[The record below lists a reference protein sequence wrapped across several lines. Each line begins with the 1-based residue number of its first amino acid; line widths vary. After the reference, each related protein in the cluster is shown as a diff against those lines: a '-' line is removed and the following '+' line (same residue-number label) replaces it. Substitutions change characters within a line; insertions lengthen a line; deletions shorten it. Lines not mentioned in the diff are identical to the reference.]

1 MGLKYTETIKKPDLP
16 IEYTPEMI
24 IELDKCVDDIWNFL
38 PYVKII
44 HPDKGIIPYDPYPFQ
59 KNILKNLQHN
69 RFNVILAS
77 RQSGKALSIDTPIL
91 KTNNTWSTM
100 GDIKVG
106 DEIYDSK
113 GKKTTV
119 TFATDVMYDHTCFE
133 ITFDHGEKIIADS
146 NHLWT
151 VEVSQKEKT
160 VTTQELFK
168 IIDKIHEKGSSIRI
182 KLIPNIEGEKINVP
196 VDPYILGVWL
206 GDGSSADGRITT
218 NKNDFT
224 ELSKII
230 EQKYK
235 ISELREDKRNNN
247 SGSFNVYKL
256 LTDLKKL
263 NLRNNK
269 HIPKEYLFS
278 SIEQRVELLQGLMDT
293 DGYCD
298 KDGSCE
304 FYQKNKSMINDVRFL
319 LSSLGI
325 KSRINSK
332 IINGETYYTIPFTT
346 KKYNVFKLTRK
357 LERQR
362 RSHGHPI
369 NNHFYIKKI
378 IPTQSV
384 PVKCIQVNSD
394 NHLFL
399 CGTTL
404 IPTHNSTTISAYVL
418 WYAVFNA
425 DKTIGIVSNKQVSA
439 IDIMNRIKRMYQE
452 LPSWIKPGVAE
463 WSKTF
468 IKFENGTMIMVSAT
482 SEDAFRGRTLNLL
495 CMDEYAFVPKHVA
508 DAFWAANY
516 PTISASIDAKII
528 IVSTPNGMFN
538 TFHTLYSQAERK
550 ENEFMHFRSTWKDV
564 PGRDSAWAEKQRR
577 NLGNK
582 KFTQE
587 YACVDGN
594 TLIKIFDKV
603 TKEEKTIKIKDLYNS
618 L

>member
-77 RQSGKALSIDTPIL
+77 RQSGK
-91 KTNNTWSTM
+91 
-100 GDIKVG
+100 
-106 DEIYDSK
+106 
-113 GKKTTV
+113 
-119 TFATDVMYDHTCFE
+119 
-133 ITFDHGEKIIADS
+133 
-146 NHLWT
+146 
-151 VEVSQKEKT
+151 
-160 VTTQELFK
+160 
-168 IIDKIHEKGSSIRI
+168 
-182 KLIPNIEGEKINVP
+182 
-196 VDPYILGVWL
+196 
-206 GDGSSADGRITT
+206 
-218 NKNDFT
+218 
-224 ELSKII
+224 
-230 EQKYK
+230 
-235 ISELREDKRNNN
+235 
-247 SGSFNVYKL
+247 
-256 LTDLKKL
+256 
-263 NLRNNK
+263 
-269 HIPKEYLFS
+269 
-278 SIEQRVELLQGLMDT
+278 
-293 DGYCD
+293 
-298 KDGSCE
+298 
-304 FYQKNKSMINDVRFL
+304 
-319 LSSLGI
+319 
-325 KSRINSK
+325 
-332 IINGETYYTIPFTT
+332 
-346 KKYNVFKLTRK
+346 
-357 LERQR
+357 
-362 RSHGHPI
+362 
-369 NNHFYIKKI
+369 
-378 IPTQSV
+378 
-384 PVKCIQVNSD
+384 
-394 NHLFL
+394 
-399 CGTTL
+399 
-404 IPTHNSTTISAYVL
+404 STTISAYVL

-564 PGRDSAWAEKQRR
+564 PGRDDKWAEKQRR